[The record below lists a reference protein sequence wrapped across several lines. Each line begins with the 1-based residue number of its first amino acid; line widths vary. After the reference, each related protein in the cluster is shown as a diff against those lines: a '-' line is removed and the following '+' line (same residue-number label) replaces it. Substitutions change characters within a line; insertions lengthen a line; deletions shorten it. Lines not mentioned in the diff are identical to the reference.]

1 MAGFL
6 RQPKDALMKPEET
19 VKENNAPEDAI
30 KAEDTKKKKD
40 LGGRRHLFDRRRRTG
55 SAHFPERRWHRHR
68 RSGLDRRSPYT
79 FAQRR
84 GPERRDVFRDP
95 EGESPGQDPSE
106 NS

>member
-6 RQPKDALMKPEET
+6 CQPKDALMKPEET

-40 LGGRRHLFDRRRRTG
+40 LGGRRHLFDRRRRTS

-95 EGESPGQDPSE
+95 EGEPPGQDPSE
-106 NS
+106 HS